1 MLHAPGSDE
10 RKQATILFADI
21 CGSTAQILQFDV
33 EEARDFLAP
42 AVELMRGAAQLY
54 GGQVYRVEG
63 DAILAV
69 FGAPL
74 GQEDQALR
82 ACLTAVELQR
92 RAATAAQ
99 GSSPLLLRVG
109 IHSGEVISWRESGS
123 GVDRI
128 DGSNVHL
135 AKRLQEAS
143 PPGRITI
150 SAATRRLVSHELD
163 AVSLGQQ
170 SVRDFGAVELFELS
184 QESSRPRPDEV
195 ARRRLSGRLVGR
207 AEALSAL
214 ESVARRVREGR
225 MCIAGLRG
233 EAGIGKSRIAAEV
246 VLRLHESGFGSAW
259 VSARSYA
266 THVPYALAAEF
277 ARVLIGLP
285 DRGTPGWDEA
295 VAALVEGWPAD
306 QGKLL
311 SAVADLLGASPLDPD
326 WSQRTPSQR
335 QRDVNEA
342 VAWLIAQRVKDAP
355 LVVVVDDIFLA
366 DRESLRLMEALEQP
380 LGAAPVLLCMTY
392 RQDFVHR
399 WGSSAAF
406 TEHWIGPL
414 EDAPMRDLAQRLLG
428 TDTSLAELS
437 EELLERADGNPF
449 FLEQMAQSLVDDGTL
464 QGSPGAYRSAG
475 AAGELRVPGSIA
487 AVIGARV
494 DRLPGAGKAA
504 LEAAAVVGGHINGH
518 VVGAMLGLAEPQASE
533 LLDSALS
540 AGLLAYARDEATL
553 GGVAPSRA
561 GARLE
566 FSHGLVQEAVAG
578 ALTRP
583 RRRALHRAAFE
594 ALTACLGA
602 RSADH
607 AAELAHHA
615 YLGEAWPA
623 AAQAALQAISRSISR
638 SANRDALR
646 VFALGLDAARR
657 IAETP
662 LSLRSELALRLE
674 ALGAQ
679 LPLGMQDDL
688 LANLERAERITQEI
702 GDARR
707 QAAVQVQLA
716 VVQWSHG
723 RYREG
728 LLSANRAAQAA
739 QVAGSRSLQMAASQ
753 AAMLLHHGLGHYPQ
767 VEEQARAIERDFAPE
782 LAAGRVLPGW
792 AVMASVNSK
801 VFLADVLARAGRME
815 EAQRCCD
822 AAYAEAGRHEHA
834 FSRSLIDF
842 VQSELWV
849 AQGRLALAR
858 ACLEEARARCRSQD
872 VLAMIAPIVALWAG
886 CIALEGR
893 AQEAVQTLQGALS
906 SKLDQ
911 SGGKY
916 NAFYFPKYLAL
927 ALGAA
932 GRAQEAREC
941 ASQAVTAARSL
952 EQTGFEAEGLLVLA
966 ELEAAAGLADDA
978 RAHFTDGA
986 ERAGRCGAWSVQRRC
1001 EQGLAMLG
1009 ADLFSTR
1016 AQPQDQDLPAG
1027 AGVQARP

>member
-1 MLHAPGSDE
+1 MIHAPGSDE

-21 CGSTAQILQFDV
+21 CGSTAQILRFDV

-82 ACLTAVELQR
+82 ACLTAIELQR
-92 RAATAAQ
+92 RAAAPPQ
-99 GSSPLLLRVG
+99 GTSPLALRIG
-109 IHSGEVISWRESGS
+109 IHSGEVISWREAGS
-123 GVDRI
+123 GLDRI

-135 AKRLQEAS
+135 AKRLQETTA
-143 PPGRITI
+143 PGRITI
-150 SAATRRLVSHELD
+150 SAATRRLVSHEID
-163 AVSLGQQ
+163 AAPLGEQA
-170 SVRDFGAVELFELS
+170 VRDFGTVELFELS
-184 QESSRPRPDEV
+184 PAQARPRPDQA

-207 AEALSAL
+207 EEAMAGLQ
-214 ESVARRVREGR
+214 SVARRVREGR

-233 EAGIGKSRIAAEV
+233 EAGIGKSRIAAEL
-246 VLRLHESGFGSAW
+246 VLHLHESGFGSAW
-259 VSARSYA
+259 VSARAYA

-277 ARVLIGLP
+277 ARALTGLP
-285 DRGTPGWDEA
+285 DRGSPDWEDA
-295 VAALVEGWPAD
+295 VAALVEGWPPD

-311 SAVADLLGASPLDPD
+311 SAVTDLLGAGPSDPD
-326 WSQRTPSQR
+326 WSQRSPSQR

-342 VAWLIAQRVKDAP
+342 VAWLVARKVKDAP

-380 LGAAPVLLCMTY
+380 LAAAPVLLCMTY

-414 EDAPMRDLAQRLLG
+414 EDAPMRDLAQRMLG
-428 TDTSLAELS
+428 TDRSLAELC

-464 QGSPGAYRSAG
+464 QGSPGAYRCAG
-475 AAGELRVPGSIA
+475 EAGELRVPGSIA

-518 VVGAMLGLAEPQASE
+518 VVGAMLGLAEEQAHE

-540 AGLLAYARDEATL
+540 AGLLAYARDEAGLDGAAT
-553 GGVAPSRA
+553 SRA
-561 GARLE
+561 GSRLE

-583 RRRALHRAAFE
+583 RRRALHRAAHE
-594 ALTACLGA
+594 ALTAYLGA
-602 RSADH
+602 RSGEH

-615 YLGEAWPA
+615 YAGEAWPA
-623 AAQAALQAISRSISR
+623 AAQTALQAISRSISR

-657 IAETP
+657 IPDAA

-688 LANLERAERITQEI
+688 LANLKRAERITQEM
-702 GDARR
+702 GDTRR
-707 QAAVQVQLA
+707 EAAVQIQLA
-716 VVQWSHG
+716 VVQWSRG

-728 LLSANRAAQAA
+728 LVSASQATEAAQAA
-739 QVAGSRSLQMAASQ
+739 RSRSLQMAASQ
-753 AAMLLHHGLGHYPQ
+753 AAMLLHHGLGQYPE
-767 VEEQARAIERDFAPE
+767 VEKRARAIERDFAPE

-801 VFLADVLARAGRME
+801 VFLADVLGRAGRMV
-815 EAQRCCD
+815 EAQHCCD
-822 AAYAEAGRHEHA
+822 AAYAEVDRQEHA
-834 FSRSLIDF
+834 FSRALIDF

-849 AQGRLALAR
+849 AQGRLSQAQ
-858 ACLEEARARCRSQD
+858 ACLEKARSRCRSQD
-872 VLAMIAPIVALWAG
+872 VLAMVPPVVALWAG
-886 CIALEGR
+886 CIALQGR
-893 AQEAVQTLQGALS
+893 GQEAVQALQGALS

-916 NAFYFPKYLAL
+916 NAYYFPKYMAL

-932 GRAQEAREC
+932 GRLEEARQS
-941 ASQAVTAARSL
+941 ASQAVTAARAL
-952 EQTGFEAEGLLVLA
+952 EQAGHEAEGLLVQA

-978 RAHFTDGA
+978 RRHFGDGA
-986 ERAGRCGAWSVQRRC
+986 ERARTCGATEVQRRC
-1001 EQGLAMLG
+1001 EQGLAALG
-1009 ADLFSTR
+1009 TDLFSDR
-1016 AQPQDQDLPAG
+1016 AQSQDPPSDDRDAE
-1027 AGVQARP
+1027 ARP